1 MALLIDFIP
10 IIVFYAAYN
19 IPVADVP
26 PIFVATAAAIPASV
40 IQVFAYRLRFG
51 HYRKM
56 HLFILVMIVVF
67 GGATL
72 LLQDKRFIM
81 LKPTVVNW
89 LLALIVV
96 GSQLLRKPLLR
107 FLLDEMKGAASL
119 GNLPAAVITRV
130 NLLFGLSFFVVG
142 AINLYVATNYAESVW
157 VRFRTFGIPLLDMLL
172 MLPLV
177 FYLAHELRAVDSEQK
192 G

>member
-40 IQVFAYRLRFG
+40 IQVFAYRLKFG

-89 LLALIVV
+89 LLALIVI
-96 GSQLLRKPLLR
+96 GSHLLRKPLLR
-107 FLLDEMKGAASL
+107 LLLDEMKGAAAL
-119 GNLPAAVITRV
+119 GSLPATVITRV

-142 AINLYVATNYAESVW
+142 AVNLYVATNYAESVW

-177 FYLAHELRAVDSEQK
+177 FYLARELRDVESEQK

>member
-1 MALLIDFIP
+1 MALLIDLIP

-40 IQVFAYRLRFG
+40 IQVFAYRLKFG

-89 LLALIVV
+89 LLALIVI
-96 GSQLLRKPLLR
+96 GSHLLRKPLLR
-107 FLLDEMKGAASL
+107 LLLDEMKGAASL
-119 GNLPAAVITRV
+119 GSLPAAVIARV

-142 AINLYVATNYAESVW
+142 AVNLYVATNYAESVW

-177 FYLAHELRAVDSEQK
+177 FYLARELRDVESEQK

>member
-19 IPVADVP
+19 VPVADVP

-89 LLALIVV
+89 LLALIVI

-107 FLLDEMKGAASL
+107 LLLDEMKDAASL
-119 GNLPAAVITRV
+119 GSLPATVITRV

-142 AINLYVATNYAESVW
+142 GVNLYVATNFAESVW

-177 FYLAHELRAVDSEQK
+177 FYLAHQLREVESERK